1 MSTMRFAKSEAN
13 KASPLVA
20 DASTPLPRPNAAEEL
35 ERTRVLQIETVLAG
49 NAQILLTGILGS
61 FLMAL
66 AVWMNSD
73 RDSPRSHWPWVWWGL
88 LALGLGRGAWMA
100 FRFNA
105 SSHTAQET
113 LHEGDRLLWNGLYC
127 AIAWGSASWLM
138 LPAANPQI
146 ESFVIIATAM
156 VFMGG
161 AGVQAVYR
169 PVLYS
174 FIFPATF
181 TFALGLLRFGGTFY
195 GLLAFAFVLLAFVIL
210 SAARTQENAVLAA
223 IRSGFEKE
231 ALLRER
237 ILHQKLTD
245 LAREEAEQA
254 REQAEIADR
263 GKTTFLA
270 AAGHDLRQPMHA
282 LVQYYGH
289 LKRKNRDPA
298 LEETIS
304 RIGKSIDAMQD
315 LLDSVL
321 EVSKLLMGAVR
332 PHLSRFPMTR
342 VLDRM
347 DVQLRPIAEDKGL
360 RLEILDCDLIVATDE
375 ILLERILRNLTLNA
389 IRYTRTGGVLVRCKK
404 VGPFL
409 RLQVWDSGSGIPRAE
424 RSRIFEEFYQVGNEG
439 RDRKKGLGLGLWLV
453 RQQCEL
459 LGLPLR
465 LRSVVGKG
473 SVFTIAIPTAR
484 RADELLSE
492 LQQGRHADFVRGA
505 FVVVIDDDEESLHAT
520 STSLRSFGCR
530 VLEATSGMNAIE
542 RLQNQEFMPQLVI
555 SDYRLADGETALEA
569 IVMLRENLRA
579 LFGAGFEIAALV
591 LSGDTAP
598 AELLR
603 VQDAGFE
610 MLHKPLGVDELYDAV
625 NRKLE
630 QLGQADFAGT

>member
-1 MSTMRFAKSEAN
+1 MRFAR
-13 KASPLVA
+13 L
-20 DASTPLPRPNAAEEL
+20 DAGSAGRRRDDARGTLPRAAAAEEL
-35 ERTRVLQIETVLAG
+35 ERTQVLQIQTVLAG
-49 NAQILLTGILGS
+49 NAKILLTGILGS

-66 AVWMNSD
+66 TVWLNSD
-73 RDSPRSHWPWVWWGL
+73 AGSLRSWLPWLWWGL
-88 LALGLGRGAWMA
+88 LAVGLGYGTWTAL
-100 FRFNA
+100 RFNRTP
-105 SSHTAQET
+105 HTAEDT
-113 LHEGDRLLWNGLYC
+113 LREGDRLFWNGLYC
-127 AIAWGSASWLM
+127 AIAWGAASWLM
-138 LPAANPQI
+138 LPAANAQI

-169 PVLYS
+169 PVLYW
-174 FIFPATF
+174 FIIPATI
-181 TFALGLLRFGGTFY
+181 TFALGLLRFGGMFY
-195 GLLAFAFVLLAFVIL
+195 ALLAFAFVLLAFVIL

-237 ILHQKLTD
+237 MVHQALTEA
-245 LAREEAEQA
+245 AREEAERA
-254 REQAEIADR
+254 RERAEIADR

-289 LKRKNRDPA
+289 LRRKNADPE
-298 LEETIS
+298 LDETIS

-332 PHLSRFPMTR
+332 PRVGRFPMTR
-342 VLDRM
+342 VLDRL

-360 RLEILDCDLIVATDE
+360 RLDIRACDVIVATDE

-389 IRYTRTGGVLVRCKK
+389 IRYTRSGGVLVRCKR
-404 VGPFL
+404 VGEAL
-409 RLQVWDSGSGIPRAE
+409 RVQVWDTGIGIPRAE

-439 RDRKKGLGLGLWLV
+439 RDRRKGLGLGLWLV

-465 LRSVVGKG
+465 LRSVVGRG
-473 SVFTIAIPTAR
+473 SVFTVSIGTAS
-484 RADELLSE
+484 RADAAPTEAHA
-492 LQQGRHADFVRGA
+492 GRAADFVRGA
-505 FVVVIDDDEESLHAT
+505 FVVLIDDDEESLQAT

-530 VLEATSGMNAIE
+530 VLAATSGMNAIE

-555 SDYRLADGETALEA
+555 SDYRLGDGETAIEA
-569 IVMLRENLRA
+569 IAMLRENLRA
-579 LFGAGFEIAALV
+579 LFGSDFELAALV

-598 AELLR
+598 AELRR
-603 VQDAGFE
+603 VRDAGYH
-610 MLHKPLGVDELYDAV
+610 MLHKPLGVEALYAAV
-625 NRKLE
+625 NDKLKQIAWSE
-630 QLGQADFAGT
+630 ATDA

>member
-1 MSTMRFAKSEAN
+1 MMRFARLEGG
-13 KASPLVA
+13 KAA
-20 DASTPLPRPNAAEEL
+20 RRREDGRATPPRATAAEEL
-35 ERTRVLQIETVLAG
+35 ERTQVLQIETVLAG
-49 NAQILLTGILGS
+49 NAKILLTGILGS

-66 AVWMNSD
+66 TVWTSTD
-73 RDSPRSHWPWVWWGL
+73 HGSLRGWLPCLWWVL
-88 LALGLGRGAWMA
+88 LAVGLGRGAWTAM
-100 FRFNA
+100 RFNRTTP
-105 SSHTAQET
+105 HTAEET
-113 LHEGDRLLWNGLYC
+113 FREGDRLFWNGLYC
-127 AIAWGSASWLM
+127 AVAWGAASWLM
-138 LPAANPQI
+138 LPAASAQI

-169 PVLYS
+169 PVLYW
-174 FIFPATF
+174 FIIPATI
-181 TFALGLLRFGGTFY
+181 TFSLGLLRLGGVFY
-195 GLLAFAFVLLAFVIL
+195 ALLAFAFVLLAFVIL

-237 ILHQKLTD
+237 MVHQALTEA
-245 LAREEAEQA
+245 AREEAERA
-254 REQAEIADR
+254 RERAEIADR

-289 LKRKNRDPA
+289 LKRKNDDPE
-298 LEETIS
+298 LDETIS

-321 EVSKLLMGAVR
+321 EVSKLLMGAVQPR
-332 PHLSRFPMTR
+332 VGRFPMTR
-342 VLDRM
+342 VLDRL

-360 RLEILDCDLIVATDE
+360 RLDIRPCHLIVATDE

-389 IRYTRTGGVLVRCKK
+389 IRYTRTGGVLVRCKR
-404 VGPFL
+404 VGEGL
-409 RLQVWDSGSGIPRAE
+409 RVQVWDTGIGIPRAE

-439 RDRKKGLGLGLWLV
+439 RDRRKGLGLGLWLV

-465 LRSVVGKG
+465 LRSVVGRG
-473 SVFTIAIPTAR
+473 SVFTISIPTASGPD
-484 RADELLSE
+484 APAPVA
-492 LQQGRHADFVRGA
+492 QPGRPADFVRGA
-505 FVVVIDDDEESLHAT
+505 FVVLVDDDEESLLAT
-520 STSLRSFGCR
+520 ATSLRSFGCR
-530 VLEATSGMNAIE
+530 VLAATSGMNAIE

-555 SDYRLADGETALEA
+555 SDYRLGDGETAIEA
-569 IVMLRENLRA
+569 IAMLRENLRA
-579 LFGAGFEIAALV
+579 LFGSDFELAALV

-603 VQDAGFE
+603 VRDAGFL

-625 NRKLE
+625 NDK
-630 QLGQADFAGT
+630 LGQVARSELAGA

>member
-1 MSTMRFAKSEAN
+1 MRFAKLGAN
-13 KASPLVA
+13 EGDRRMQ
-20 DASTPLPRPNAAEEL
+20 DARTLLPRPNAAEEL
-35 ERTRVLQIETVLAG
+35 ERTRVLQIETILAG
-49 NAQILLTGILGS
+49 NAKILLTGLLGS

-66 AVWMNSD
+66 AVWTS
-73 RDSPRSHWPWVWWGL
+73 SEHESLRSRLPWVWWVL
-88 LALGLGRGAWMA
+88 LACGLGRGAWMA
-100 FRFNA
+100 IRFNA
-105 SSHTAQET
+105 ATHSAEDT
-113 LHEGDRLLWNGLYC
+113 LREGDRLLWNGLYC
-127 AIAWGSASWLM
+127 AIAWGAASWLM

-174 FIFPATF
+174 FIFPATI
-181 TFALGLLRFGGTFY
+181 TFSLGLLRFGGMFY
-195 GLLAFAFVLLAFVIL
+195 SLLAFAFMLLAFVIL
-210 SAARTQENAVLAA
+210 MAARTQENAVLTA

-237 ILHQKLTD
+237 MVQQTLTEA
-245 LAREEAEQA
+245 AREEAEQA

-298 LEETIS
+298 LDETIS

-332 PHLSRFPMTR
+332 PHVSRFPMTR

-360 RLEILDCDLIVATDE
+360 SLEVAACDLVVATDE

-389 IRYTRTGGVLVRCKK
+389 IRYTRSGGVLVRCKR
-404 VGPFL
+404 VGQQL
-409 RLQVWDSGSGIPRAE
+409 RVQVWDTGIGIPRSE

-439 RDRKKGLGLGLWLV
+439 RDRRKGLGLGLWLV

-459 LGLPLR
+459 LALPLR
-465 LRSVVGKG
+465 LKSIVGKG
-473 SVFTIAIPTAR
+473 SVFTIEVPTAC
-484 RADELLSE
+484 RADAPAPDAEAG
-492 LQQGRHADFVRGA
+492 LQADFVRGA

-530 VLEATSGMNAIE
+530 VLAATSGMNAIE

-555 SDYRLADGETALEA
+555 SDYRLAEGETAIEA
-569 IVMLRENLRA
+569 IAMLRENLRA
-579 LFGAGFEIAALV
+579 LFGADFEIAALV

-603 VQDAGFE
+603 VQDAGFH

-625 NRKLE
+625 NDKLE
-630 QLGQADFAGT
+630 RLARSDFIAT